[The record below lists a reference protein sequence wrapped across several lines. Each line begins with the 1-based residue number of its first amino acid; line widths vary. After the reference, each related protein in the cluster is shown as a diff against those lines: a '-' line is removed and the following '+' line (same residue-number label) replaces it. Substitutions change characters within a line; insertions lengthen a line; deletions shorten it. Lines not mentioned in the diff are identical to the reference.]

1 MALSSYV
8 YENENGEI
16 AYLAGLINMLGD
28 MYSLR
33 LEKLGL
39 DEGQLICLDVF
50 KGNELVFEEELKKR
64 YKMMNLSK
72 KISNPIVRGI
82 VLILLYIGVTIVL
95 VTAVPYA
102 IVKGV
107 CNLDYYED
115 WYDFIRDKVNF

>member
-1 MALSSYV
+1 
-8 YENENGEI
+8 
-16 AYLAGLINMLGD
+16 
-28 MYSLR
+28 
-33 LEKLGL
+33 
-39 DEGQLICLDVF
+39 
-50 KGNELVFEEELKKR
+50 
-64 YKMMNLSK
+64 MNLSK

-95 VTAVPYA
+95 VTAVTYA

>member
-1 MALSSYV
+1 
-8 YENENGEI
+8 
-16 AYLAGLINMLGD
+16 
-28 MYSLR
+28 
-33 LEKLGL
+33 
-39 DEGQLICLDVF
+39 
-50 KGNELVFEEELKKR
+50 
-64 YKMMNLSK
+64 MNLSK

-115 WYDFIRDKVNF
+115 WYDFIRDKVTF

>member
-1 MALSSYV
+1 
-8 YENENGEI
+8 
-16 AYLAGLINMLGD
+16 
-28 MYSLR
+28 
-33 LEKLGL
+33 
-39 DEGQLICLDVF
+39 
-50 KGNELVFEEELKKR
+50 
-64 YKMMNLSK
+64 MMNLSK

-115 WYDFIRDKVNF
+115 WYDFMRDKVKF

>member
-1 MALSSYV
+1 
-8 YENENGEI
+8 
-16 AYLAGLINMLGD
+16 
-28 MYSLR
+28 
-33 LEKLGL
+33 
-39 DEGQLICLDVF
+39 
-50 KGNELVFEEELKKR
+50 
-64 YKMMNLSK
+64 MNLSK

-115 WYDFIRDKVNF
+115 GYDFIKDKVNF

>member
-1 MALSSYV
+1 
-8 YENENGEI
+8 
-16 AYLAGLINMLGD
+16 
-28 MYSLR
+28 
-33 LEKLGL
+33 
-39 DEGQLICLDVF
+39 
-50 KGNELVFEEELKKR
+50 
-64 YKMMNLSK
+64 MMNLSK

-115 WYDFIRDKVNF
+115 WNDFIKDKVNF

>member
-1 MALSSYV
+1 M
-8 YENENGEI
+8 G
-16 AYLAGLINMLGD
+16 
-28 MYSLR
+28 
-33 LEKLGL
+33 
-39 DEGQLICLDVF
+39 
-50 KGNELVFEEELKKR
+50 
-64 YKMMNLSK
+64 K

-115 WYDFIRDKVNF
+115 WYDFIKDKVNF

>member
-1 MALSSYV
+1 
-8 YENENGEI
+8 
-16 AYLAGLINMLGD
+16 
-28 MYSLR
+28 
-33 LEKLGL
+33 
-39 DEGQLICLDVF
+39 
-50 KGNELVFEEELKKR
+50 
-64 YKMMNLSK
+64 MMNLSK

-115 WYDFIRDKVNF
+115 WYDFIKDKVNF

>member
-1 MALSSYV
+1 
-8 YENENGEI
+8 
-16 AYLAGLINMLGD
+16 
-28 MYSLR
+28 
-33 LEKLGL
+33 
-39 DEGQLICLDVF
+39 
-50 KGNELVFEEELKKR
+50 
-64 YKMMNLSK
+64 MNLSK

>member
-1 MALSSYV
+1 
-8 YENENGEI
+8 
-16 AYLAGLINMLGD
+16 
-28 MYSLR
+28 
-33 LEKLGL
+33 
-39 DEGQLICLDVF
+39 
-50 KGNELVFEEELKKR
+50 
-64 YKMMNLSK
+64 MNLSK

-82 VLILLYIGVTIVL
+82 VLILLYIVVTIVL

>member
-1 MALSSYV
+1 
-8 YENENGEI
+8 
-16 AYLAGLINMLGD
+16 
-28 MYSLR
+28 
-33 LEKLGL
+33 
-39 DEGQLICLDVF
+39 
-50 KGNELVFEEELKKR
+50 
-64 YKMMNLSK
+64 MMNLSK

>member
-1 MALSSYV
+1 
-8 YENENGEI
+8 
-16 AYLAGLINMLGD
+16 
-28 MYSLR
+28 
-33 LEKLGL
+33 
-39 DEGQLICLDVF
+39 
-50 KGNELVFEEELKKR
+50 
-64 YKMMNLSK
+64 MMNLSK

-115 WYDFIRDKVNF
+115 WYNFMRDKVKF

>member
-1 MALSSYV
+1 M
-8 YENENGEI
+8 I
-16 AYLAGLINMLGD
+16 
-28 MYSLR
+28 
-33 LEKLGL
+33 
-39 DEGQLICLDVF
+39 
-50 KGNELVFEEELKKR
+50 
-64 YKMMNLSK
+64 NLSK

-82 VLILLYIGVTIVL
+82 VLILLYIGVTIIL